1 MEVLL
6 WLCPQKGTGGDKVD
20 KYLFLREMNRVG
32 FESQKK
38 FAEYIG
44 VSEKTLNNH
53 LNNITKVNT
62 EDAAKYCKA
71 LKIEDS
77 EKIVRIF
84 FTQHVPEKGQKGG

>member
-1 MEVLL
+1 M
-6 WLCPQKGTGGDKVD
+6 D

-84 FTQHVPEKGQKGG
+84 LHSMSLKRDEKEGDSSVD